1 MCLHPSCQ
9 ISHFHFVFGFAMMCG
24 CPISCWCDLCPLG
37 PFRSRFAPHHDQWPS
52 IRRHQHMSSCL
63 PSSSSDLSFL
73 PFGWFDTSL
82 CYCRV
87 QFSKARLMF
96 EELKYWFVKTWG
108 ICWSMVVKAVP
119 SCGGDYLRRQVQELH
134 ALMTSSIS
142 DFGCIIFMFM
152 FSLVLSVNSPNAT
165 TLHSRCIWEGVLRV
179 L

>member
-1 MCLHPSCQ
+1 
-9 ISHFHFVFGFAMMCG
+9 MCG

-96 EELKYWFVKTWG
+96 GELKYWFVKTWG
-108 ICWSMVVKAVP
+108 ICWSTVVKAVP
-119 SCGGDYLRRQVQELH
+119 SCGGDYLHDMFKSYTIRRYQ
-134 ALMTSSIS
+134 
-142 DFGCIIFMFM
+142 DFRLEYINFLFLL
-152 FSLVLSVNSPNAT
+152 SLVLCVNSPNAT
-165 TLHSRCIWEGVLRV
+165 SLHSRCIWEGVLSV
-179 L
+179 ISCMSQG

>member
-1 MCLHPSCQ
+1 
-9 ISHFHFVFGFAMMCG
+9 
-24 CPISCWCDLCPLG
+24 
-37 PFRSRFAPHHDQWPS
+37 
-52 IRRHQHMSSCL
+52 MSSCL

-108 ICWSMVVKAVP
+108 ICWSTVVKAVP

-134 ALMTSSIS
+134 ALMTSFIS

-152 FSLVLSVNSPNAT
+152 FSLVLSINSPNAT
-165 TLHSRCIWEGVLRV
+165 SLHSRCIWEGVLDYICVKGSLVTSYILGFGVSHV
-179 L
+179 LYIYCPLGLYQYNKHPFVTNLTLMSILKEPLTYYA